1 MYQAL
6 DKRVERP
13 LLSSVL
19 THQDIEQLQQEVSAV
34 GVRALLLRLPPLPA
48 VEWCLSA
55 CPGTHDTLRTMP
67 NRRHL
72 VWLGLVLV
80 ALRAERLRAQQGI
93 AVSKNIE
100 HLAAEQLAALCR
112 WVRESK

>member
-6 DKRVERP
+6 RKPVELP

-19 THQDIEQLQQEVSAV
+19 TRQDIEQLQQEVSAV
-34 GVRALLLRLPPLPA
+34 GVCALLLRLPPLHA
-48 VEWCLSA
+48 VEWILSGG
-55 CPGTHDTLRTMP
+55 PNTHDTLHTMP

-72 VWLGLVLV
+72 AWLSLVLV
-80 ALRAERLRAQQGI
+80 ALREQRLRAQQGI
-93 AVSKNIE
+93 AVSRNIE
-100 HLAAEQLAALCR
+100 HLAAEQLANLCR

>member
-19 THQDIEQLQQEVSAV
+19 TRQDIEQLQAEARSV
-34 GVRALLLRLPPLPA
+34 GVRALLLRLPPLHA

-72 VWLGLVLV
+72 VWLALVIA
-80 ALRAERLRAQQGI
+80 ALRAERLRAQQGL
-93 AVSKNIE
+93 AVSRNIE
-100 HLAAEQLAALCR
+100 HLAAEQLANLCR